1 MIIKRV
7 YNNNVAMALSDDGR
21 ELIVMGKGL
30 AFGRRPGDK
39 VNAADVEKTF
49 TLAGDVLSDAGTLR
63 RMEKVLESIPT
74 EYLAIAE
81 DIVEMLRRELGVP
94 IGDDILIALADH
106 ISLSLDRERR
116 GVSCENPL
124 LPEIRQFYRREY
136 ELAHRAAD
144 IIHAYLGI
152 WISPEEQGFITLH
165 IVNSTMGQRPDR
177 LIKSVQMV
185 ADALAVIERKYGV
198 RLDEE
203 SFAYERLVRHLQ
215 FFARR
220 ALDPQGVQEQD
231 AALFAPDKEDFP
243 KAHSCAEAIARE
255 IEPKYRIR
263 VTDAEIGY
271 LVYHIV
277 NLLGEP
283 GTRA

>member
-7 YNNNVAMALSDDGR
+7 YNNNVAMAISDDGH

-30 AFGRRPGDK
+30 AFGRRPGDE
-39 VNAADVEKTF
+39 VNAANVEKTF
-49 TLAGDVLSDAGTLR
+49 TLAGNVLSDAEALR

-94 IGDDILIALADH
+94 VGDDILVALADH

-116 GVSCENPL
+116 GVPCENPL
-124 LPEIRQFYRREY
+124 LSDIRQFYRREY

-177 LIKSVQMV
+177 LIKSVQLV
-185 ADALAVIERKYGV
+185 ADALAVIEREYGV
-198 RLDEE
+198 QLDEE

-215 FFARR
+215 FFAQR
-220 ALDPQGVQEQD
+220 ALDPQEVQEQD
-231 AALFAPDKEDFP
+231 AALLAPAKEDFP

-283 GTRA
+283 GTQA